1 MKLLNGPTTRRQ
13 QWLGF
18 MLSPA
23 AWTVYFVVIYVLNE
37 AACRL
42 PLLSPMAFFPLAT
55 LFTGVVLAL
64 IGLAGWWAWRAW
76 REGDGAGNGRFL
88 GLTGLLLCGLFA
100 VMTTAVWVAALVLR
114 PC

>member
-1 MKLLNGPTTRRQ
+1 MKLLSGPTTRRQ

-18 MLSPA
+18 VLSPVV
-23 AWTVYFVVIYVLNE
+23 WTVYFVVMYVLNE

-42 PLLSPMAFFPLAT
+42 PLLLPGAFFPLAT
-55 LFTGVVLAL
+55 VSTVLTLGL
-64 IGLAGWWAWRAW
+64 IGLAVWWAWRAL

-88 GLTGLLLCGLFA
+88 GLSGLLLGGLFV
-100 VMTTAVWVAALVLR
+100 VMTTAVWVAALVLM

>member
-88 GLTGLLLCGLFA
+88 GITGLLLSGLFV
-100 VMTTAVWVAALVLR
+100 VMTTAVWVAALVLP

>member
-1 MKLLNGPTTRRQ
+1 MKLLSGPTTRRQ

-18 MLSPA
+18 VLSPV
-23 AWTVYFVVIYVLNE
+23 AWTVYFVVVYVLNE

-42 PLLSPMAFFPLAT
+42 PLLPPAAFFPLAT
-55 LFTGVVLAL
+55 LFTVLTLGL
-64 IGLAGWWAWRAW
+64 IGLAAWWAWRAL

-88 GLTGLLLCGLFA
+88 GLSGLFMCGLFV
-100 VMTTAVWVAALVLR
+100 VMTTAVWVAALVLL